1 MKSKFF
7 LKKFR
12 KRVDRLQTICY
23 NDYSK
28 KQEVT
33 TMDTWYT
40 VNLGAMVQEQ
50 TFNTYEDAEM
60 FALGLAVTTGELWHV
75 ELAVGSAI

>member
-1 MKSKFF
+1 MLDGSG
-7 LKKFR
+7 
-12 KRVDRLQTICY
+12 VICY

-33 TMDTWYT
+33 TMDAWYT

-50 TFNTYEDAEM
+50 TFDTYEGAEM